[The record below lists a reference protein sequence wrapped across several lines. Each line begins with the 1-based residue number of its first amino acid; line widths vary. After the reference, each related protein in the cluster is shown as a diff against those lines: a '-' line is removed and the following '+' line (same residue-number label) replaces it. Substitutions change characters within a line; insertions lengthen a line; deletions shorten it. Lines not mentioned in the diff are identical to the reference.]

1 MPKKYDV
8 TAITGTYQ
16 KDGQE
21 KPRFENVGMV
31 IEKEGK
37 FYLKLNKLAWHD
49 DGHIVNFFNL
59 YPPRQNQQQPAPR
72 EAEPD
77 FSDDLPF

>member
-8 TAITGTYQ
+8 VAITGTYKQ
-16 KDGQE
+16 AGEDKA
-21 KPRFENVGMV
+21 RFENVGMV

-49 DGHIVNFFNL
+49 DGHMVNFFNL
-59 YPPRQNQQQPAPR
+59 YVPKDKAQS
-72 EAEPD
+72 EKKAEPD
-77 FSDDLPF
+77 FDDSIPF